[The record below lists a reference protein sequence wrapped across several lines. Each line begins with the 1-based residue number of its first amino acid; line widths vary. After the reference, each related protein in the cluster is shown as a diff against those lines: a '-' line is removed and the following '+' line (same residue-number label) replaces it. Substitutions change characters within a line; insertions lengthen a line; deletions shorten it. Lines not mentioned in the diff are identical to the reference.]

1 VATPVFA
8 LDTFNVP
15 AAVGVGESVA
25 VSAPL
30 APTVTESGLGVSEV
44 GLGRFGVANTVTVM
58 TVLVLPA
65 T

>member
-1 VATPVFA
+1 MVFA
-8 LDTFNVP
+8 LVTSRVP
-15 AAVGVGESVA
+15 AEVGVGDSAA
-25 VSAPL
+25 VNVPL
-30 APTVTESGLGVSEV
+30 APTVTESGLGVSDV